1 MPPLA
6 LISSAAI
13 WAPPGVAAP
22 AIDWISAMT
31 PILIGSLDCADAGD
45 GVPAAMPSAAVAIQ
59 KCAKFR
65 PRLAMQVAPFSIR
78 LADGLAKAQHRP
90 LAKSNESARRVAA
103 QMRQVRCK
111 FKCPANSSALQ
122 IVIFAACHSRMLQ
135 NTRDPFMSVASLL
148 EPRRDLHDF
157 DHVALRTLASEAHA
171 GRPHGP
177 LRTVF
182 VSIDR
187 A

>member
-1 MPPLA
+1 
-6 LISSAAI
+6 
-13 WAPPGVAAP
+13 
-22 AIDWISAMT
+22 
-31 PILIGSLDCADAGD
+31 
-45 GVPAAMPSAAVAIQ
+45 
-59 KCAKFR
+59 
-65 PRLAMQVAPFSIR
+65 MQVAPFSIR

-111 FKCPANSSALQ
+111 FKCLQ

>member
-1 MPPLA
+1 MPSLA

-45 GVPAAMPSAAVAIQ
+45 GAPAAMPSAAVAIH

-65 PRLAMQVAPFSIR
+65 PGLAMQVAPFSIR

-90 LAKSNESARRVAA
+90 LVKSNESARRVAA

-111 FKCPANSSALQ
+111 FKCLQ
-122 IVIFAACHSRMLQ
+122 IVIFAACHSQMLQ
-135 NTRDPFMSVASLL
+135 NTRDPFMSAASLL